1 MTTANVRA
9 SYSGSVS
16 PSRRSELD
24 VWTKSEIPQAPA
36 RTSKHKASEAARRTM
51 AMSFSEHSKIT
62 GTSWSRHV
70 EMLARRVGLPN
81 TSARFPI
88 SEISTRPRHS
98 TAILRIR
105 GGLSPKTL
113 RRVQD
118 HIAANLGQKITNQAL
133 AQVANLSPSHFAR
146 AFKDS
151 QGVAPHQYI
160 LERRVKRA
168 QELLA
173 ADLSLSEIAFEVGFS
188 DQSHLTRW
196 FREFVGVTPGSYR
209 WSIR

>member
-1 MTTANVRA
+1 VTTANVRP
-9 SYSGSVS
+9 SYSGRTSAFEQ
-16 PSRRSELD
+16 SELD
-24 VWTKSEIPQAPA
+24 
-36 RTSKHKASEAARRTM
+36 
-51 AMSFSEHSKIT
+51 MSFSEQSKIAA
-62 GTSWSRHV
+62 TSRS
-70 EMLARRVGLPN
+70 RRVDMPVRRIGFLSM
-81 TSARFPI
+81 SARLPVANISMRPNHPI
-88 SEISTRPRHS
+88 
-98 TAILRIR
+98 AIPRIR

-118 HIAANLGQKITNQAL
+118 HIAANLGQKITNEAL

-151 QGVAPHQYI
+151 QGVAPHRYI
-160 LERRVKRA
+160 LECRVERT

-173 ADLSLSEIAFEVGFS
+173 TELSLSEIAVEVGFA

-196 FREFVGVTPGSYR
+196 FREFVGVTPGGYR

>member
-1 MTTANVRA
+1 
-9 SYSGSVS
+9 
-16 PSRRSELD
+16 
-24 VWTKSEIPQAPA
+24 
-36 RTSKHKASEAARRTM
+36 
-51 AMSFSEHSKIT
+51 MSFSEQSKIAT
-62 GTSWSRHV
+62 SSWSRRV
-70 EMLARRVGLPN
+70 DMLARRIGIPN
-81 TSARFPI
+81 TSARLPV
-88 SEISTRPRHS
+88 SNISTRPNHPI
-98 TAILRIR
+98 AIPRIR

-118 HIAANLGQKITNQAL
+118 HIATNLGQKITNEAL
-133 AQVANLSPSHFAR
+133 AQVAKLSPSHFAR

-151 QGVAPHQYI
+151 QGMAPHRYI
-160 LERRVKRA
+160 LECRVKRT

-173 ADLSLSEIAFEVGFS
+173 TDLPLSEIAVEVGFS

>member
-1 MTTANVRA
+1 
-9 SYSGSVS
+9 
-16 PSRRSELD
+16 
-24 VWTKSEIPQAPA
+24 
-36 RTSKHKASEAARRTM
+36 M
-51 AMSFSEHSKIT
+51 AINSSEHSKIVEP
-62 GTSWSRHV
+62 SRSGRADV
-70 EMLARRVGLPN
+70 PARRIIFPN
-81 TSARFPI
+81 TSARLPVANI
-88 SEISTRPRHS
+88 PTRPNH
-98 TAILRIR
+98 AIAIPRNR

-133 AQVANLSPSHFAR
+133 AEVAKLSPAHFAE

-151 QGVAPHQYI
+151 QGLPPHRYI
-160 LERRVKRA
+160 LECRVKRS

-173 ADLSLSEIAFEVGFS
+173 TDLPLSQIAVDVGFS

-209 WSIR
+209 WSMR

>member
-1 MTTANVRA
+1 MTT
-9 SYSGSVS
+9 
-16 PSRRSELD
+16 
-24 VWTKSEIPQAPA
+24 
-36 RTSKHKASEAARRTM
+36 
-51 AMSFSEHSKIT
+51 MSFSEHSKIAS
-62 GTSWSRHV
+62 TSWSRRV
-70 EMLARRVGLPN
+70 DLLARRIGLPN
-81 TSARFPI
+81 TSARLPV
-88 SEISTRPRHS
+88 SNISTRPNHPL
-98 TAILRIR
+98 AIPRIR

-133 AQVANLSPSHFAR
+133 AQVAKLSPSHFAR

-151 QGVAPHQYI
+151 QGVAPHRYI
-160 LERRVKRA
+160 LECRVKRT

-173 ADLSLSEIAFEVGFS
+173 TDLPLSEIAVEVGFS

-209 WSIR
+209 WSMR

>member
-1 MTTANVRA
+1 MTTANARP
-9 SYSGSVS
+9 SYSNRTSAFE
-16 PSRRSELD
+16 RSELD
-24 VWTKSEIPQAPA
+24 T
-36 RTSKHKASEAARRTM
+36 
-51 AMSFSEHSKIT
+51 SFSEQSKIAT
-62 GTSWSRHV
+62 MPRFRRV
-70 EMLARRVGLPN
+70 EMVVRRIVP
-81 TSARFPI
+81 TMSARLPVAN
-88 SEISTRPRHS
+88 ISTRPKHPI
-98 TAILRIR
+98 AILRIR

-113 RRVQD
+113 HRVQD
-118 HIAANLGQKITNQAL
+118 HIAANLGQKITNEAL

-151 QGVAPHQYI
+151 QGVAPHRYI
-160 LERRVKRA
+160 LECRVKRT

-173 ADLSLSEIAFEVGFS
+173 TELSLSEIAAEVGFA